1 MPSPVRVDDE
11 ALFQSESYKRW
22 KDLQLQTRSSYRR
35 IVENAFGIL
44 ANRFCCPLTSLLT
57 ILQQEPEIVNT
68 IVLAC
73 VCLHNMM
80 RLRFPGLQNADLY
93 FSVTWSANGRRTVA
107 GWSLEVVDGRR
118 LVADQ
123 LLQFIKQKLLGECQ
137 QPLKISL
144 RSVWDLSPTI
154 GQPIKDMK
162 TFSRPVWSA
171 KGFRCSIENLQ
182 PTKSSYNHSPTIDN
196 LLPTA
201 KNLSTT
207 SDN

>member
-1 MPSPVRVDDE
+1 M
-11 ALFQSESYKRW
+11 
-22 KDLQLQTRSSYRR
+22 
-35 IVENAFGIL
+35 ENAFGIL
-44 ANRFCCPLTSLLT
+44 ANRFCCLLTSLLT
-57 ILQQEPEIVNT
+57 ILKQEPEIVNT

-80 RLRFPGLQNADLY
+80 RLRFPGLKNADLY

-144 RSVWDLSPTI
+144 RSV
-154 GQPIKDMK
+154 
-162 TFSRPVWSA
+162 
-171 KGFRCSIENLQ
+171 
-182 PTKSSYNHSPTIDN
+182 
-196 LLPTA
+196 
-201 KNLSTT
+201 
-207 SDN
+207 